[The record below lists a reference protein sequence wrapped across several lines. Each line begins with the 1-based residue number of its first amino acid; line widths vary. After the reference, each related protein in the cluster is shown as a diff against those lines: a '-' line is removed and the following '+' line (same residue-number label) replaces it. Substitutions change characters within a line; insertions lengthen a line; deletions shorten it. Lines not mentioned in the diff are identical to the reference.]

1 MSDDAGM
8 YDNTDIPDGSD
19 SGDTAYA
26 DAEPTYE
33 AYDTDNDG
41 VADLEVWTF
50 PDGSWQVLADTD
62 GNQQADTLAIDVD
75 GDGVADIQV
84 QITADG
90 TYLVQWD
97 TDLDGNVDLE
107 QEFSRTELEDVLP
120 GAADLLDTQY
130 VAGSDQATPASS
142 PEEGAAPTGEETPTG
157 SATDS
162 STDSGS
168 DAEYQAFDID
178 GDGTIDA
185 EQWVFP
191 DGTWNVLADIDGD
204 SQADLLAVDTNGDNE
219 PDLYITLNND
229 GTYSVEWDSDFD
241 GVFES
246 QQDFTRDD
254 LDATLPGAAD
264 LLDTRYSA
272 GSADSADGDGS
283 QTPDGNGSNVNVG
296 TEETGTPAAG
306 AAEYGAFDDDG
317 DGVIDFEQW
326 VFPDGT
332 WQVLQDTD
340 FDLQPD
346 QLAVDSNG
354 NGEADLVVNLNDDG
368 SYSVQYDQD
377 GDGVFEVTEDFTRAE
392 LDQVLPGVGAAFDTS
407 YGETPDAPLGGGD
420 GPADVPGSN
429 GTNAMAGNAGSEV
442 PAGSEAADGGAVSAG
457 SEAEYTASD
466 TDGDGVV
473 DLEQWI
479 FPDGSWAVV
488 ADTDGDLEA
497 DTVGV
502 DTDGDGEIDIVVAQT
517 ANGNYNVQWDQD
529 GDGVFELDQEFTRA
543 ELDSALP
550 GVADTL
556 DFQYEGV
563 PITEGMGGSAGVTVP
578 ASHDAPEQVPAPE
591 PAPEPEA
598 VPAAGDTV
606 YETADTD
613 GDGLIDAQAWTF
625 ADGTWQI
632 LTDSD
637 LDGQADMLF
646 IDTDGDDQ
654 ADVQVCV
661 NADGSYQVLYD
672 QDGDGVFEVDQ
683 AFTRDEL
690 DELLPGVT
698 DLLDTNYSGTGA

>member
-1 MSDDAGM
+1 MSEDAGM
-8 YDNTDIPDGSD
+8 YDNTDTPDGSD
-19 SGDTAYA
+19 SGDTAYV

-33 AYDTDNDG
+33 AYDIDNDG

-90 TYLVQWD
+90 TYFVQWD

-130 VAGSDQATPASS
+130 VSGSDQATPVSDPAD
-142 PEEGAAPTGEETPTG
+142 GAAPTGAETPT
-157 SATDS
+157 DPD
-162 STDSGS
+162 TDSGGQ
-168 DAEYQAFDID
+168 AEYEAFDTD
-178 GDGTIDA
+178 GDGTIDG

-191 DGTWNVLADIDGD
+191 DGSWNVLADTDGD
-204 SQADLLAVDTNGDNE
+204 AQADLLAVDTNGDNE
-219 PDLYITLNND
+219 PDLYITTNND

-246 QQDFTRDD
+246 QQVFTRED
-254 LDATLPGAAD
+254 LEATLPGAAD
-264 LLDTRYSA
+264 LLDTRYSE
-272 GSADSADGDGS
+272 GSADSAG
-283 QTPDGNGSNVNVG
+283 
-296 TEETGTPAAG
+296 G
-306 AAEYGAFDDDG
+306 ASEYGAFDDDG

-346 QLAVDSNG
+346 QLAVDSND

-407 YGETPDAPLGGGD
+407 YGETPGAPMGPD
-420 GPADVPGSN
+420 VGPADVPGST
-429 GTNAMAGNAGSEV
+429 GTNAMAGNAGSAV
-442 PAGSEAADGGAVSAG
+442 PSGDAVSAG

-473 DLEQWI
+473 DLEQWV

-488 ADTDGDLEA
+488 ADTDGDLAA

-517 ANGNYNVQWDQD
+517 ANGNYNVQWDRD

-550 GVADTL
+550 GVTDTL

-563 PITEGMGGSAGVTVP
+563 PITEGMGGSAGSTLP
-578 ASHDAPEQVPAPE
+578 ASNVAPEQLPAPD
-591 PAPEPEA
+591 PAPEPES

-613 GDGLIDAQAWTF
+613 GDGLTDAQAWTF

-654 ADVQVCV
+654 ADLQVCV

-672 QDGDGVFEVDQ
+672 QDADGVFEVDQ